1 MASTL
6 STLAAVARALATLVS
21 ELLLGNSRL
30 EPSRLSVRPRAVSHA
45 QAHST
50 RCGELR
56 AFVDGS
62 VLADGRM
69 GLAVF
74 YARGHPSNFH
84 GGFDAAP
91 AAPDANLAELA
102 AVFWALAHHPRGQ
115 QLLVFSDS
123 AHALRSVQMLLTDSG
138 GASWAGADARWRP
151 LVRAIHWLLRL
162 RSAPTSFF
170 KVAAHRGAKPNET
183 ADALA
188 QAAAAASARP
198 RCAVPVGAS
207 RLATLWLLLRFLL
220 RQHRCDGGV
229 GGDEPP
235 RGDAAAAPA
244 AAARAGRRPQP
255 LDDSVEPTELV
266 ALDCEMVG
274 VGIGGLESRLASVA
288 VVNAS
293 GNLLYFS
300 YARPQERVTDYR
312 TRWSGI
318 TAELL
323 KDAPS
328 VKAVQAEV
336 RELLKGRTVVG
347 HGLEH
352 DFHVLGN
359 HLPRDRVRDTAH
371 DLPLLCRPS
380 GKPRRLRHLAWEFL
394 GLTIQGGSHD
404 PAEDARASLLLYLRY
419 REKFEQAAARRQQRR
434 DEREEKRA
442 AKVAA
447 VAAVD
452 DDGSDDDD
460 AEPAEPAE
468 TGLKKRTISMGT
480 LFSELM

>member
-1 MASTL
+1 MRGWNRRARSVQPTRRL
-6 STLAAVARALATLVS
+6 ARAGLAQD
-21 ELLLGNSRL
+21 R
-30 EPSRLSVRPRAVSHA
+30 
-45 QAHST
+45 

-123 AHALRSVQMLLTDSG
+123 AHALRSVQMLLTAGG

-188 QAAAAASARP
+188 QAAAAASGGRAAPCRSARRGSP
-198 RCAVPVGAS
+198 RCGCSSA
-207 RLATLWLLLRFLL
+207 
-220 RQHRCDGGV
+220 
-229 GGDEPP
+229 
-235 RGDAAAAPA
+235 AAAAPLRRRRRRRRAAARRRRRRIA

-266 ALDCEMVG
+266 ALDCAMVG

-288 VVNAS
+288 IVNAS

-447 VAAVD
+447 VAAVH

-460 AEPAEPAE
+460 VEPAEPAE